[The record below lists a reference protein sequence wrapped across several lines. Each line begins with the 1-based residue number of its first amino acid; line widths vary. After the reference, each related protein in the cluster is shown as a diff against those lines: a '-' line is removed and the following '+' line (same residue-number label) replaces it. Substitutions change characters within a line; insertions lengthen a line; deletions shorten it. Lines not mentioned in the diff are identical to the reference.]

1 MNNNNPFSNLF
12 KSNNNNGGLFGI
24 KTNEGNSLFGNQSQ
38 GTTQTTSL
46 FSGPFGLNSGQ
57 TLFGTKPLEKKEE
70 IKTNTLFDNNPF
82 NNKNKPL
89 FGFGNN
95 DKSKENEK
103 SEEKSGIFF
112 GSSSNNFNFS
122 STFSIQNNDNNN
134 NKDNNQKTLFGFNN
148 NNTNIFEDP
157 KNKDKTTENS
167 NSISQPSFGFKIQ
180 ADNNTTTNTGAL
192 FSTQKQENNNG
203 SKKLDGLFSTSNNDT
218 NNNNIK
224 FGNLGASNS
233 DNNKTPLFGSSS
245 VDNNNDKTET
255 TSNFKNLFNQT
266 KNQTNINTRFLFGNP
281 KPNNDNKDDNLGLFN
296 KDNNKKDSLFGEP
309 KIKKDE
315 ESKLN
320 FSNNLFKND
329 NNKSTVM
336 FTPISNKEEE
346 NQTKNLGLN
355 NNGTYNPF
363 QPVNETKKTSSDTNM
378 NSNSNNFGNIFNINN
393 NNKEEEKLK
402 PKNNNDSN
410 TLFNNLGDSNNKPL
424 NNLFSPNNQQNV
436 KEIQTNSSI
445 FNNNNNE
452 NSLFMGLDK
461 NENEINNIS
470 DDNDKNMD
478 LEEEIKEET
487 SSTKSDNI
495 NKLWISDNE
504 EIIDDDTD
512 INKKIDYKKIEEK
525 SKNIP
530 NNINDLNLL
539 IIPELSEYYFNK
551 SNPDNYNFNSNSNIK
566 DKSSIEISNKIIE
579 ILNEKIEMFND
590 DEEKKNELINI
601 TTIYTYF
608 DAFILHRNDIIY
620 LMKLRDELFYK
631 YLMPIETIID
641 LDKKNNEK
649 YKTYQDNIE
658 SIINNLKHI
667 YFYLTMLDISKANQK
682 MMELNRVYKEILRK
696 KSLGNQTLVFN
707 DLFLNIEKI
716 IKIYNDIY
724 DLKDNFNSKQIISSF
739 NMNLI
744 FQDVKE
750 TIFSLQKEILNKHS
764 TNENI
769 KKLFLECQRICGMFA
784 GDMKC
789 IINEYNINNIHL
801 IILGNIF
808 YRFHLNDFIR
818 GLQKCLDT
826 YKKDYDKDND
836 LVNKI
841 IIRIIKNCDSNQIEI
856 VQELKGNYPFLLRYH
871 MIEILSQNEFLYH
884 IENQERYLKQ
894 ETFLFYQMLRDSKIP
909 FKYYLNYFLFCP
921 NFEIFIVDSINNVNN
936 LPEDPSE
943 DMRDEGYRRALDYAL
958 IYITYKF
965 NNYDNI
971 EELIDE
977 INEIKSEINK
987 KIKYVYSNDILY
999 KINKLCLNKFIEQ
1012 NLYKYSICCYI
1023 DNYNLDKKDYN
1034 KLLINQQR
1042 NELCAQNNLNFDYPK
1057 QFDKVIINFYLKTKN
1072 LLNMNTFREIYDNND
1087 KQIYEEYKE
1096 YQDLLNIILEK
1107 KENLEIDNNAL
1118 FIINYIEYLLDV
1130 IKYNLNKIERNGN
1143 NNINIVACTKKFFD
1157 NCFPLPKC
1165 PSFIWYHILM
1175 LIKNV
1180 IDDNITLFNNDT
1192 FLNDSDNN
1200 ICEQLFIWEKKLI
1213 NNLIKIENMKNNKIN
1228 FDDAQK
1234 MYENAVTFM
1243 NDITQGLY
1251 FNQNIFSISINNN
1264 N

>member
-1 MNNNNPFSNLF
+1 MNNNNNNPFSNLF
-12 KSNNNNGGLFGI
+12 KSNNNNTLFGNKI
-24 KTNEGNSLFGNQSQ
+24 NEGNSLFNNQGQ

-46 FSGPFGLNSGQ
+46 FTGGFNLNSGQ
-57 TLFGTKPLEKKEE
+57 NLFGTKPSDKKEE
-70 IKTNTLFDNNPF
+70 IKTNTLFGDNPF
-82 NNKNKPL
+82 NNTNKPL

-122 STFSIQNNDNNN
+122 STFSVQNNDNNNN
-134 NKDNNQKTLFGFNN
+134 NKDNNQKVLFGFNN
-148 NNTNIFEDP
+148 NTYNIFEDV
-157 KNKDKTTENS
+157 KNKDKTTENN
-167 NSISQPSFGFKIQ
+167 NSTSQPSFGFKFQ
-180 ADNNTTTNTGAL
+180 ADNNTTTNSGAL
-192 FSTQKQENNNG
+192 FGTQN
-203 SKKLDGLFSTSNNDT
+203 KKLDGLFGTSNNDT

-245 VDNNNDKTET
+245 IDNNNDKTET
-255 TSNFKNLFNQT
+255 TSNFKNLFTQT
-266 KNQTNINTRFLFGNP
+266 KTETNINTGILFGNP
-281 KPNNDNKDDNLGLFN
+281 KQNNNNDNENDNKNDNLGLFN
-296 KDNNKKDSLFGEP
+296 KDKNKKDSLFGET
-309 KIKKDE
+309 KTKNDK
-315 ESKLN
+315 ESKPN
-320 FSNNLFKND
+320 VGNNLFKND
-329 NNKSTVM
+329 NNKPTVM
-336 FTPISNKEEE
+336 FTPISNKEEKNE
-346 NQTKNLGLN
+346 TKNLGLN
-355 NNGTYNPF
+355 NKDKYNPF
-363 QPVNETKKTSSDTNM
+363 QPVNEVKKT
-378 NSNSNNFGNIFNINN
+378 NNFGNIFNINN
-393 NNKEEEKLK
+393 NNKEEEKSK
-402 PKNNNDSN
+402 PKKNNDSN
-410 TLFNNLGDSNNKPL
+410 ILFNNLGDSNNKPI

-436 KEIQTNSSI
+436 KENQNNSFL
-445 FNNNNNE
+445 FNNNNNNE
-452 NSLFMGLDK
+452 YSSFMDK
-461 NENEINNIS
+461 KENEINNIS

-495 NKLWISDNE
+495 DKLWISDNE
-504 EIIDDDTD
+504 EIIDDDID

-525 SKNIP
+525 SKSIP

-579 ILNEKIEMFND
+579 ILNDKIEMFND

-641 LDKKNNEK
+641 LDKKNNEN
-649 YKTYQDNIE
+649 YKENHNNIE
-658 SIINNLKHI
+658 PIINNLKHI

-682 MMELNRVYKEILRK
+682 MMELNRAYKEILRK
-696 KSLGNQTLVFN
+696 RSFGSLTMVFN

-750 TIFSLQKEILNKHS
+750 TIFSLQKEILNKQS
-764 TNENI
+764 KNENVQN
-769 KKLFLECQRICGMFA
+769 LFLECQRICGMFA

-818 GLQKCLDT
+818 GLQNCLNT
-826 YKKDYDKDND
+826 YKKEYDKDND

-894 ETFLFYQMLRDSKIP
+894 ETFHFYQMLRDSKIP

-921 NFEIFIVDSINNVNN
+921 NFEIFTVDSINNVNN
-936 LPEDPSE
+936 LPEDPN
-943 DMRDEGYRRALDYAL
+943 DDIRDEGYRRALDYAL
-958 IYITYKF
+958 IYITYRF

-987 KIKYVYSNDILY
+987 KIKNAYSNDILY

-1023 DNYNLDKKDYN
+1023 DNYNLEKKDYN

-1057 QFDKVIINFYLKTKN
+1057 QFDKVITNFYLKTKN
-1072 LLNMNTFREIYDNND
+1072 LLSMNTFKEIYDNND

-1096 YQDLLNIILEK
+1096 YQELLNIILAK
-1107 KENLEIDNNAL
+1107 KENLEIDNNVL

-1130 IKYNLNKIERNGN
+1130 IKYNLNKIERNGK

-1165 PSFIWYHILM
+1165 PAFIWYHVLM

-1192 FLNDSDNN
+1192 FLNDNDNN

-1213 NNLIKIENMKNNKIN
+1213 NDLIKIEKMKKNKIN
-1228 FDDAQK
+1228 YDDAQK

-1251 FNQNIFSISINNN
+1251 FNQNIFSISENNN